1 MLFVCYN
8 IIMERLLDYFTPDNY
23 YLDLAINRQHEIMHG
38 AAEITGII
46 NTTDAVKFHAV
57 GMQIKSVRFKD
68 HPIGRWNPDEGKVC
82 DFKYDGE
89 TLSIPISEGMGPTFL
104 EPPTPEHPAKDTTRT
119 TFIIE
124 FQTKLKHNMQGCYLS
139 TYEHDGEE
147 KCLVATQFESHYARE
162 AFPCIDEPAAKAVF
176 ALSLTIEDYHSEDI
190 VLANTP
196 CLRQFDN
203 HFEFMPTPNMST
215 YLLAWV
221 VGPLQSVST
230 VNKNGVKVSSYC
242 ALNQPIESL
251 IFANDTAARALEYY
265 DDKFQ
270 EKYPLAKLDQVAL
283 PDFEAGA
290 MENWGLVT
298 YRESMMLAD
307 KTATIDTKQSIALTV
322 THELSHQWFGNL
334 VTMQWWDDLWL
345 NESFASVIEYY
356 ATDALYPEFNIWQ
369 DFFTG
374 YCLAALKRDCLPG
387 VQSVKQAVHHPAEIA
402 TLFDSAI
409 VYAKGAHLIFMLIR
423 LMGEDKFDQ
432 GLRYYFDQ
440 YKYQNTVGDNLW
452 DALQPYA
459 EFNIKDFMHAWI
471 TQPGYPVLQKTAD
484 GWEQHRFLITGAT
497 DKTIWP
503 LPEVKDDMS
512 GHYLINLEDADFQSK
527 ITNFDQLSREQK
539 MRLIIDRE
547 LLAKTPT
554 VPSSSL
560 FDLLPKFIPEPSS
573 AVWNIILMLIS
584 DLKLFC
590 PLDTPA
596 EKSYK
601 SYLRDLLHT
610 QFDAIDFSELNDVES
625 TAKRRILLEIAH
637 YCEYEPVLRHLLSLY
652 QDDFAKLD
660 PELRTQILAAKMYF
674 DEAAVFE
681 PWLKR
686 YQTETDPEIKD
697 DILYILTDTAKIPA
711 HLDRLLELLEQPKV
725 VRPQNHIFL
734 FVHLMRNARTRDRA
748 LDWLISHWDYVV
760 GLTGEKS
767 IEDYPRY
774 AAGLIRTPEEAKQF
788 YAFFDQKS
796 NDPILSRTLEI
807 ARTDIDAR
815 LALIAKD
822 SAGVH
827 DKLKELVK

>member
-1 MLFVCYN
+1 
-8 IIMERLLDYFTPDNY
+8 MERFLDYYTPTSYHLNLQISRESARLCGTVFIY
-23 YLDLAINRQHEIMHG
+23 GHRHSNQI
-38 AAEITGII
+38 
-46 NTTDAVKFHAV
+46 KFHAV
-57 GMQIKSVRFKD
+57 GLEIKDVDCSNSKY
-68 HPIGRWNPDEGKVC
+68 PTCKYQ
-82 DFKYDGE
+82 YDGE
-89 TLSIPISEGMGPTFL
+89 TLTISFP
-104 EPPTPEHPAKDTTRT
+104 TRT
-119 TFIIE
+119 LDNVKCDSEELNLSISYETSLN
-124 FQTKLKHNMQGCYLS
+124 TNMQGCYLS
-139 TYEHDGEE
+139 TYEHNGEE
-147 KCLVATQFESHYARE
+147 KHLVATQFESHYARE
-162 AFPCIDEPAAKAVF
+162 AFPCIDEPAAKAEF
-176 ALSLTIEDYHSEDI
+176 DLSIAVEDFQPEDI

-196 CLRQFDN
+196 CTQQDGGAFTFAR
-203 HFEFMPTPNMST
+203 TPRMST

-221 VGPLQSVST
+221 VGPLHGIST
-230 VNKNGVKVSSYC
+230 TNKNGVKVSSYC
-242 ALNQPIESL
+242 ALNQPLESL
-251 IFANDTAARALEYY
+251 TSANETAARALEYY

-307 KTATIDTKQSIALTV
+307 KTATVDTKQSIALTV

-356 ATDALYPEFNIWQ
+356 ATDALYPKFNIWQ

-387 VQSVKQAVHHPAEIA
+387 VQSVKQSVHHPAEIA

-432 GLRYYFDQ
+432 GIRSYFDQ
-440 YKYQNTVGDNLW
+440 HKYQNTVGDNLW
-452 DALQPYA
+452 EALQPYA
-459 EFNIKDFMHAWI
+459 DFDIKNFMHAWI
-471 TQPGYPVLQKTAD
+471 TQPGYPVLQQQGND
-484 GWEQHRFLITGAT
+484 WQQHRFLITGNT
-497 DKTIWP
+497 DDTVWP

-512 GHYLINLEDADFQSK
+512 GHYLINLESADFQSK
-527 ITNFDQLSREQK
+527 IACFDQLSQEQK

-547 LLAKTPT
+547 LLAKTPA
-554 VPSSSL
+554 VASSSL
-560 FDLLPKFIPEPSS
+560 FDLLPKFIHEPSP
-573 AVWNIILMLIS
+573 AVWNMILMLIS

-590 PLDTPA
+590 PLDTPEA
-596 EKSYK
+596 DEYK
-601 SYLRDLLHT
+601 SYLRDLLHD
-610 QFDAIDFSELNDVES
+610 QFDAIDFSQLDDIDS
-625 TAKRRILLEIAH
+625 AAKRRILLEIAH
-637 YCEYEPVLRHLLSLY
+637 YSEYEPTLRHLADLY

-674 DEAAVFE
+674 DEATVFE
-681 PWLKR
+681 TWLKR
-686 YQTETDPEIKD
+686 YQAETDPEIKD
-697 DILYILTDTAKIPA
+697 DILYILTDTAKLST

-760 GLTGEKS
+760 QLTGEKS
-767 IEDYPRY
+767 LEDYPRY
-774 AAGLIRTPEEAKQF
+774 AAGLIRTPDEAQKF

-796 NDPILSRTLEI
+796 GNPVLGRTIEI
-807 ARTDIDAR
+807 AHTDIDAR
-815 LALIAKD
+815 LALIAQD

-827 DKLKELVK
+827 DKLKSLIKGE

>member
-1 MLFVCYN
+1 
-8 IIMERLLDYFTPDNY
+8 MERFLDYFTPSNY
-23 YLDLAINRQHEIMHG
+23 FLEFAINRQHEILHG
-38 AAEITGII
+38 KVEITGII

-68 HPIGRWNPDEGKVC
+68 HQPGDWNFKEGETC
-82 DFKYDGE
+82 DYEYDGE
-89 TLSIPISEGMGPTFL
+89 TLSIPVIEGMGPTFF
-104 EPPTPEHPAKDTTRT
+104 EPPTPERPAKDTTRT

-124 FQTKLKHNMQGCYLS
+124 FQTKLHHNMQGCYLS
-139 TYEHDGEE
+139 TYEYDGEE

-176 ALSLTIEDYHSEDI
+176 ALSLTIEDYHPEDI
-190 VLANTP
+190 ALANMP
-196 CLRQFDN
+196 CMHQLGN
-203 HFEFMPTPNMST
+203 HLEFVPTPDMST

-230 VNKNGVKVSSYC
+230 VNKNGVKVSSHC
-242 ALNQPIESL
+242 ALNQPLESL
-251 IFANDTAARALEYY
+251 IFANNTAARALEYY

-334 VTMQWWDDLWL
+334 VTMCWWDDLWL

-387 VQSVKQAVHHPAEIA
+387 VQSVKQSVHHPAEIA
-402 TLFDSAI
+402 TLFDGAI

-423 LMGEDKFDQ
+423 LMGEEKFDQ
-432 GLRYYFDQ
+432 GIRYYFDQ
-440 YKYQNTVGDNLW
+440 YKYKNTVGDNLW

-459 EFNIKDFMHAWI
+459 DFNIKDFMHAWL
-471 TQPGYPVLQKTAD
+471 TQPGYPVLERQGED
-484 GWEQHRFLITGAT
+484 WWQQRFLITGAT
-497 DKTIWP
+497 DDTTWP

-512 GHYLINLEDADFQSK
+512 GHYLISLLDADFQTK
-527 ITNFDQLSREQK
+527 IADFDQLSREQK

-547 LLAKTPT
+547 LLAKTPA
-554 VPSSSL
+554 VPSGSL

-573 AVWNIILMLIS
+573 AIWNIILMLIS

-590 PLDTPA
+590 PLDTPEA
-596 EKSYK
+596 NQYK
-601 SYLRDLLHT
+601 AYLRALLKE
-610 QFDAIDFSELNDVES
+610 QFDTIDFSELRDVDS

-637 YCEYEPVLRHLLSLY
+637 YSEHEPTLRRLLEFY
-652 QDDFAKLD
+652 QDDFAKID
-660 PELRTQILAAKMYF
+660 PELRTQVLAAKMYF
-674 DEAAVFE
+674 DEAEVFT
-681 PWLKR
+681 PWLER
-686 YQTETDPEIKD
+686 YQLEADPEIKD
-697 DILYILTDTAKIPA
+697 DILYILTDTAKAPE
-711 HLDRLLELLEQPKV
+711 HLERLLELLEQPKI

-748 LDWLISHWDYVV
+748 LDWLLTHWDYVV

-774 AAGLIRTPEEAKQF
+774 TAGLIRTPEEAQKF

-796 NDPILSRTLEI
+796 SDPVLRRTLEV
-807 ARTDIDAR
+807 AHTDIDAR
-815 LALIAKD
+815 LALITAD

-827 DKLKELVK
+827 DKLKELVKGE